1 MAFNNNRYVIV
12 SSGFNDNEEY
22 AETFYIK
29 YQMKNYSNFRK
40 MIMCS
45 YFSMTIL
52 STVGYGDMVPQT
64 NTERIFTT
72 IIMILGIAFFSYI
85 MGMKIMK

>member
-1 MAFNNNRYVIV
+1 
-12 SSGFNDNEEY
+12 
-22 AETFYIK
+22 
-29 YQMKNYSNFRK
+29 

-72 IIMILGIAFFSYI
+72 VIMILGIAFFSYI
-85 MGMKIMK
+85 MGNFTDVITSYENKLGQGTQISNLQKWMTSLA